1 MNVVLCL
8 GQNEVECGVAAL
20 PGTEGPSLSVGK
32 NGFGVPWGR
41 LGWLPL
47 LVGLATS

>member
-1 MNVVLCL
+1 MWSCVLARMRWS
-8 GQNEVECGVAAL
+8 VGVAAL
-20 PGTEGPSLSVGK
+20 PGTGGPSLSVGK